1 MFEKFF
7 FFQKKQVNAILS
19 DIPYEENFYCEQH
32 DEEPDLVP
40 IESSRQ
46 GCEII
51 TDPDLIRQMDEEA
64 ALKFRFKNV
73 PLSEPWFCKKQVGEV
88 EHFLMNKFHING
100 YFLVTAESSDNSLN
114 LVLNVMFNEVLH
126 QFKINQVRKIHIY
139 SSPFMNNFSSL

>member
-1 MFEKFF
+1 M
-7 FFQKKQVNAILS
+7 
-19 DIPYEENFYCEQH
+19 
-32 DEEPDLVP
+32 P